1 MKIAYPSRCRAGGF
15 TLIELLVVIAI
26 IAILAGMLLPA
37 LSKAKA
43 KGQGIS
49 CMNNLRQMAF
59 AFILYADDNNDVL
72 LTGQD
77 GLPGRVNWMGPH
89 WMNWTAEDANLRY
102 LTNSPKWEYV
112 GRSAAVFKCPA
123 DRSMVMVEGRLM
135 PRIVSN
141 SMSQVFDYGEWLD
154 RTYNRNQTRWR
165 TYSKLTEIV
174 VPTQTWVYLDEH
186 PNSINAAAF
195 ATAVTG
201 ADSFN
206 TAQVIDIPGNY
217 HNGACGINFADGH
230 SEIKRWL
237 STASGHNTGAGLA
250 NMPVNF
256 RSGSWQLNF
265 PAREAW
271 VDVNWLAQRT
281 TVER

>member
-1 MKIAYPSRCRAGGF
+1 MKPARNQSAGF

-49 CMNNLRQMAF
+49 CMN
-59 AFILYADDNNDVL
+59 
-72 LTGQD
+72 
-77 GLPGRVNWMGPH
+77 
-89 WMNWTAEDANLRY
+89 
-102 LTNSPKWEYV
+102 
-112 GRSAAVFKCPA
+112 
-123 DRSMVMVEGRLM
+123 
-135 PRIVSN
+135 
-141 SMSQVFDYGEWLD
+141 
-154 RTYNRNQTRWR
+154 NQTRWR

-237 STASGHNTGAGLA
+237 SNASGHNTGAGLA